1 MSSVRKVAFLPP
13 AIPIS
18 LVAPGKALT
27 AVEGPHACRDSHMVV
42 LDTFGR
48 LHQPVAGED
57 WVVHALYI
65 IGLGK
70 PVTTFDEWAR
80 IGGNV
85 MSKEAA
91 RITVFHEPLYKT
103 KVSFVVA
110 RSIANKHPDVMAAF
124 RAIAHTPGAGWVVTE
139 KTPSKPTAKTEMIH
153 DLQGL
158 WEWLRA
164 RRKVQK
170 VSGRARVW
178 VGARCA

>member
-1 MSSVRKVAFLPP
+1 MILIPSTLLILPYF
-13 AIPIS
+13 AGESLHKIS
-18 LVAPGKALT
+18 ANRPYDEVVVVFET
-27 AVEGPHACRDSHMVV
+27 VE
-42 LDTFGR
+42 
-48 LHQPVAGED
+48 HQPVAGED

-91 RITVFHEPLYKT
+91 KITVFHEPLYKT
-103 KVSFVVA
+103 KVSFVVD
-110 RSIANKHPDVMAAF
+110 RSVANKHPDVMAAF
-124 RAIAHTPGAGWVVTE
+124 RSIARTPEAGWVVIE
-139 KTPSKPTAKTEMIH
+139 RTPSKPTAKTEMIH

-170 VSGRARVW
+170 SSGRARVW

>member
-1 MSSVRKVAFLPP
+1 
-13 AIPIS
+13 
-18 LVAPGKALT
+18 
-27 AVEGPHACRDSHMVV
+27 MVV

-91 RITVFHEPLYKT
+91 RITVFHEPMHKT
-103 KVSFVVA
+103 NVSFVVD

-124 RAIAHTPGAGWVVTE
+124 RAIERRPGAGWVVTE
-139 KTPSKPTAKTEMIH
+139 KKRQAN
-153 DLQGL
+153 Q
-158 WEWLRA
+158 
-164 RRKVQK
+164 RRRLK
-170 VSGRARVW
+170 
-178 VGARCA
+178 